1 MKPDLAVKRIKGRGA
16 QIRIPNRFSSRS
28 VETEVND
35 LPNETEREA
44 LLFPKPETQLI
55 EVHPK
60 SILNKME
67 SPDLPLD
74 WSMNPY
80 QGCEHGC
87 IYCYA
92 RNSHEYWDGGA
103 GLEFETTILVKLQA
117 PKLLR
122 EALSNPKWKVSPVVL
137 SGNTDCYQ
145 PAEAKLQI
153 TRKCLEVSAEFRHP
167 VGIITK
173 NSLIVRDLDLL
184 QQLAQDNLV
193 HVNISLNTLDEDLKR
208 VMEPRTSSVKRML
221 HTIQILS
228 SNGIPVRVLIAPVIP
243 GLNDTDIMDLVKLAA
258 DHGAGGVTYQVVRL
272 NGHVGVLFE
281 DWIRKTFP
289 DRGEKVLNRIKSL
302 HGGQVNDSRFGKRM
316 WGEGQWAEIIRQ
328 QFRLA
333 KEKYFPEETIPEFNL
348 DLFDQFRPGQLGLF

>member
-1 MKPDLAVKRIKGRGA
+1 MKPDLAIKKIKGRGA
-16 QIRIPNRFSSRS
+16 QLRIPNRFSSRA

-35 LPNETEREA
+35 LPTQTEREE
-44 LLFPKPETQLI
+44 LLFPRPETKLV
-55 EVHPK
+55 EVQPK
-60 SILNKME
+60 TILNKME

-103 GLEFETTILVKLQA
+103 GLEFETQILVKLQA
-117 PKLLR
+117 PRLLR
-122 EALSNPKWKVSPVVL
+122 DALSNPKWKVSPVVL

-153 TRKCLEVSAEFRHP
+153 TRKCLEVFAEFHHP

-173 NSLIVRDLDLL
+173 NSLILRDLDLL
-184 QQLAQDNLV
+184 QQLAQNDLV

-208 VMEPRTSSVKRML
+208 VMEPRSSSVNRML
-221 HTIQILS
+221 HTIKILS
-228 SNGIPVRVLIAPVIP
+228 SNGIPVRVLIAPIIP
-243 GLNDTDIMDLVKLAA
+243 GLNDTDIMDIVKLAA
-258 DHGAGGVTYQVVRL
+258 ENGAGGVTYQVVRL

-281 DWIRKTFP
+281 DWIKKTFP
-289 DRGEKVLNRIKSL
+289 DRAEKVLNRIKSL
-302 HGGQVNDSRFGKRM
+302 HGGKLNDSRFGKRM
-316 WGEGQWAEIIRQ
+316 RGEGQWAEIIRQ
-328 QFRLA
+328 QFKLA
-333 KEKYFPEETIPEFNL
+333 KDRYLPEETIPAFNL
-348 DLFDQFRPGQLGLF
+348 DLFDQHRPGQLGLF